1 MRSNSSYSRGFGRA
15 ARSTPG
21 SMLSPRPSS
30 GESLDAAPETR
41 MAAAPLNLELLTQV
55 LPLEDAVRIEL
66 REGVPVFRARSRI
79 QERIE
84 ELLEKQPAAP
94 LTEPETRELLQYEE
108 LDDFLSLVN
117 RLVRNSMHAS
127 GGEPGVGKAP

>member
-1 MRSNSSYSRGFGRA
+1 
-15 ARSTPG
+15 
-21 SMLSPRPSS
+21 
-30 GESLDAAPETR
+30 
-41 MAAAPLNLELLTQV
+41 MAAAPPNLELLTQA

-94 LTEPETRELLQYEE
+94 LTDLETRELLQYEE